1 MAEAPRPFDLSGLLA
16 GICELTPTVT
26 YHTTGGF
33 PEEIFVDLSKEEIED
48 KTVTENIMATNR
60 FFFLKS
66 YNIYQRKLAKW
77 I

>member
-33 PEEIFVDLSKEEIED
+33 PEEIFVDLSKEEIE
-48 KTVTENIMATNR
+48 R
-60 FFFLKS
+60 
-66 YNIYQRKLAKW
+66 YQCSIWYVIDSVLTPSGCRRNLSE
-77 I
+77 